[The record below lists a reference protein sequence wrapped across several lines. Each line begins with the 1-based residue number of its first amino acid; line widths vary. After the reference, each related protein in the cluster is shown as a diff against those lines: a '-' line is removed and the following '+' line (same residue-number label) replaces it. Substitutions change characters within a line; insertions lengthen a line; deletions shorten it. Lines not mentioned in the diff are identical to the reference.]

1 VDPKEIF
8 QKIVDA
14 DEAIKYA
21 TEEKAL
27 ARARQARKLLMQA
40 LQEARAIG
48 NDALVAQAEQRL
60 ADLDALGL
68 KEPGDAGG

>member
-1 VDPKEIF
+1 MDPKEIF

-27 ARARQARKLLMQA
+27 ARARQARNLLMQA

-48 NDALVAQAEQRL
+48 NDALVAQVEQRL

-68 KEPGDAGG
+68 REPGDAEG

>member
-1 VDPKEIF
+1 MDPKEIF

-27 ARARQARKLLMQA
+27 ARARQARNLLMQA

-68 KEPGDAGG
+68 REPGDAGG